1 MSLKKDIP
9 LFLGIILFL
18 FFEYYILTNKY
29 DFFVPFNL
37 IPFVTLLLVGIFYF
51 TEWIIFFMVFIT
63 PFAITLRELGITQ
76 GIDLSIP
83 TEPLMII
90 FSGIYLINEKLKGIT
105 AKAIFQHP
113 VTKIIFIQLIWMF
126 ITTLTSMDIIVSAKY
141 LTARLWF
148 VLSSYFLMNFLFQ
161 NFENIKKF
169 IWMYA
174 LGLSCVAIITLIK
187 HAEYNFHHKI
197 ADWIVTPF
205 YNDHTAYG
213 AALALF
219 IPPVISLVIIENKI
233 VFKSFLIFISII
245 LFVAVIFSF
254 ARAAWIG
261 LFAALLVLITL
272 LLKIKFRT
280 LLISFVSLFTIIFS
294 FSEELLYL
302 MGKNKTDSE
311 GSFYE
316 NILSTYNI
324 KNDASNLERI
334 NRWNCAIRMFLDK
347 PVFGFGPGTYQFFYA
362 PYQLSK
368 EKTIISTNF
377 GTGGNSHSEYLGP
390 LSEEGLPGLLI
401 VLTLIL
407 FVFSLG
413 YRLCYTVQ
421 NKKIKILTY
430 GIFLGLVTYF
440 VHGFFN
446 NFLDTDKL
454 SLPFWGFIAMLV
466 SIDVYH
472 KNNNTIKNNIHEKN
486 NN

>member
-1 MSLKKDIP
+1 
-9 LFLGIILFL
+9 
-18 FFEYYILTNKY
+18 
-29 DFFVPFNL
+29 
-37 IPFVTLLLVGIFYF
+37 
-51 TEWIIFFMVFIT
+51 
-63 PFAITLRELGITQ
+63 
-76 GIDLSIP
+76 
-83 TEPLMII
+83 
-90 FSGIYLINEKLKGIT
+90 
-105 AKAIFQHP
+105 
-113 VTKIIFIQLIWMF
+113 
-126 ITTLTSMDIIVSAKY
+126 
-141 LTARLWF
+141 
-148 VLSSYFLMNFLFQ
+148 MNFLFQ

-233 VFKSFLIFISII
+233 VFKSFLIFISIF
-245 LFVAVIFSF
+245 LFVAVIFSY

-261 LFAALLVLITL
+261 LFAALLVFITL
-272 LLKIKFRT
+272 LLKIKFRK

>member
-9 LFLGIILFL
+9 LFLGITLFL

-29 DFFVPFNL
+29 DLFVPFNL

-105 AKAIFQHP
+105 AKTIFQHP

-161 NFENIKKF
+161 NIENIKKF

-280 LLISFVSLFTIIFS
+280 LLISFVSLFIIIFS

-472 KNNNTIKNNIHEKN
+472 KNNNNIKNNIHEKN

>member
-9 LFLGIILFL
+9 LFLGITLFL

-29 DFFVPFNL
+29 DLFVPFNL

-105 AKAIFQHP
+105 AKTIFQHP

-161 NFENIKKF
+161 NIENIKKF

-280 LLISFVSLFTIIFS
+280 LLISFVSLFIIIFS

-472 KNNNTIKNNIHEKN
+472 KNNNTIKNNSHEKN

>member
-9 LFLGIILFL
+9 LFLGITLFL

-29 DFFVPFNL
+29 DLFIPFNL
-37 IPFVTLLLVGIFYF
+37 IPLVTLLLVGIFFF

-63 PFAITLRELGITQ
+63 PFSITLRELGLTQ
-76 GIDLSIP
+76 SIDLSIP

-148 VLSSYFLMNFLFQ
+148 VLSSYFLMNYLFQ
-161 NFENIKKF
+161 NIENIKNF
-169 IWMYA
+169 IWMYV

-219 IPPVISLVIIENKI
+219 IPPTISLVLLENKSLNK
-233 VFKSFLIFISII
+233 FFLILISII
-245 LFVAVIFSF
+245 LFVAIIFSY
-254 ARAAWIG
+254 ARAAWIS
-261 LFAALLVLITL
+261 LFAALLVFITL

-280 LLISFVSLFTIIFS
+280 LLISFVSLFIIIFS

-311 GSFYE
+311 GGLYE
-316 NILSTYNI
+316 NLISIYNI

-347 PVFGFGPGTYQFFYA
+347 PIFGFGPGTYQFFYA
-362 PYQLSK
+362 PYQLSR

-377 GTGGNSHSEYLGP
+377 GTGGNAHSEYLGP
-390 LSEEGLPGLLI
+390 LSEQGFLGLLI
-401 VLTLIL
+401 ILTLL
-407 FVFSLG
+407 LSVFSLG
-413 YRLCYTVQ
+413 YRVCYTVQ
-421 NKKIKILTY
+421 NKKIRILTY

-440 VHGFFN
+440 AHGFFN

-472 KNNNTIKNNIHEKN
+472 KNNETIKINCYEKN
-486 NN
+486 NS

>member
-1 MSLKKDIP
+1 MSLKKDIL
-9 LFLGIILFL
+9 LFLGITLFL
-18 FFEYYILTNKY
+18 FFEYYILSNKY
-29 DFFVPFNL
+29 ELFVPFNL

-105 AKAIFQHP
+105 IKAIFQHP

-233 VFKSFLIFISII
+233 VFKSFLIFISIF
-245 LFVAVIFSF
+245 LFVAVIFSY

-261 LFAALLVLITL
+261 LFAALLVFITL
-272 LLKIKFRT
+272 LLKIKFRK